1 MDLRVGV
8 TRRATLLETITHE
21 HTRGDEEA
29 DTGVMLRFM
38 DICTCAS
45 AEAYTGV
52 NCVTVAVG
60 DVVLE
65 YVPCV
70 GDVVE
75 LVAQPVLTGNTS
87 LEIALTAT
95 AESRHG
101 LHRCNVCSG
110 TFTYVTTRT
119 KEGAKVR
126 CLPLE
131 PASEEAR
138 WAMDTARQ
146 RSSSL
151 ERHARAAAG
160 AGATAG
166 AGLLEPAPSERAPA
180 AAGGARRRGRRRAR
194 RGRGARVLPAPE
206 PHGPHVRRRRHE
218 LDAPRRRGLRPARAA
233 ARRAAARPPAAAAP
247 PRCRAVH
254 RVSFSRGS
262 T

>member
-1 MDLRVGV
+1 MAARIVM
-8 TRRATLLETITHE
+8 LETITHE

-101 LHRCNVCSG
+101 LHRRNVCSG

-126 CLPLE
+126 CPSLE

-138 WAMDTARQ
+138 WAMDMARQ
-146 RSSSL
+146 
-151 ERHARAAAG
+151 AA
-160 AGATAG
+160 
-166 AGLLEPAPSERAPA
+166 SRRAPP
-180 AAGGARRRGRRRAR
+180 
-194 RGRGARVLPAPE
+194 LM
-206 PHGPHVRRRRHE
+206 
-218 LDAPRRRGLRPARAA
+218 
-233 ARRAAARPPAAAAP
+233 
-247 PRCRAVH
+247 
-254 RVSFSRGS
+254 
-262 T
+262 